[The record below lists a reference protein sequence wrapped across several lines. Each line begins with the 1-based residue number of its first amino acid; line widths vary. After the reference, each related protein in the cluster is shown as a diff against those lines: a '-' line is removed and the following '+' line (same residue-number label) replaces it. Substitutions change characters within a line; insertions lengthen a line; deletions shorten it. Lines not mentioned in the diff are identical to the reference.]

1 MQVCR
6 LDKYDI
12 HDSYNFSH
20 SNDNAPYSART
31 IGHQSDFLGVYV
43 VRCWLVVTRAEIRCL
58 KFTVG
63 RHQVS
68 FLAA

>member
-1 MQVCR
+1 MIFTTV
-6 LDKYDI
+6 
-12 HDSYNFSH
+12 
-20 SNDNAPYSART
+20 T
-31 IGHQSDFLGVYV
+31 ISVTRMTTPPTAHEQLGSESDFLGVYV